1 MGEGRDALNS
11 PGLRRGGPA
20 PHNHGMTAD
29 QDHMRRAIALA
40 RTNLGNTGT
49 NPAVGCVIVAGG
61 LVVGEGATQAGGRPH
76 AEEQALDQAGA
87 AAAGASAYVTLEPCG
102 ERSNGTASCSL
113 RLAQA
118 GVSRVVIACRDPST
132 FAAGRGVARLRAA
145 GVTVELGLLEGEALG
160 LYADYEPP
168 KA

>member
-61 LVVGEGATQAGGRPH
+61 AVVGEGATQPGGRPH

-87 AAAGASAYVTLEPCG
+87 SAAGASAYVTLEPCG

-113 RLAQA
+113 RLADA
-118 GVSRVVIACRDPST
+118 GVGRVVIACKDLST
-132 FAAGRGVARLRAA
+132 YAAGRGVERLRAA
-145 GVTVELGLLEGEALG
+145 GVTVELGVLEAEAQA